1 MKRLGGA
8 RVSVCVCVLV
18 SGPAGGMHKAE
29 NACLR
34 PGEAEQ
40 DVDRALHTKTPHTSQ
55 SPSTGKVDYT
65 LSQTL
70 TDTHTHTHTHTL
82 SHTHTHTHTHTHNT
96 HTHST
101 HSHRE
106 ACACRP
112 MNTHKHTHTHTG
124 ISTLGTRINTV

>member
-1 MKRLGGA
+1 

-70 TDTHTHTHTHTL
+70 TDTHTHTHTHTHSL
-82 SHTHTHTHTHTHNT
+82 THTHTHTL
-96 HTHST
+96 T
-101 HSHRE
+101 HSHTQKN
-106 ACACRP
+106 ALHLSVLC
-112 MNTHKHTHTHTG
+112 MTFV
-124 ISTLGTRINTV
+124 TL

>member
-1 MKRLGGA
+1 

-70 TDTHTHTHTHTL
+70 TDTHTHTHTHT
-82 SHTHTHTHTHTHNT
+82 HTVYVLHYICMHTYMQSAPPHQDMPLRAHFHPEMLNWQ
-96 HTHST
+96 
-101 HSHRE
+101 RRW
-106 ACACRP
+106 AGRLD
-112 MNTHKHTHTHTG
+112 G
-124 ISTLGTRINTV
+124 